1 MGVFALVEIATR
13 ATLIK
18 GRKTFRRVLNGQL
31 VTVFSKD
38 VCANPSAWEVRIF
51 HVENKGQ
58 NKAEKSRKLERR
70 QLLATKF

>member
-18 GRKTFRRVLNGQL
+18 GRKTFRHVLNGQL

-38 VCANPSAWEVRIF
+38 VCANPSAWEVRIL

-58 NKAEKSRKLERR
+58 NKAEKSRKLERK